1 MKARTAPGLL
11 LFSLV
16 FLISS
21 PLSLAQ
27 QVPGG
32 MTLKQFSSELHRIAT
47 PPLLS
52 TKPETLTS
60 LARAISSDQSLAKHA
75 IVRANAGLLLS
86 DLQALRSLEDQFN
99 AGSQSQFNTPGTQ
112 VVSGNNFDPRKEARL
127 ANTRTNKRNKLLTE
141 NLQKQTEIEA
151 SIKKRLAAINAQI
164 ETPLGQQFLLP
175 ADSQIVVALRP
186 PILLDPRPG
195 SYQRFEVIS
204 ITADGFLGY
213 LLKALPP
220 QSGTRD
226 PAFAADRSETFI
238 VRGYTKP
245 VTMGERLRI
254 RVVPGATVTIDGMS
268 VKEFIAREAPSAE

>member
-1 MKARTAPGLL
+1 
-11 LFSLV
+11 
-16 FLISS
+16 
-21 PLSLAQ
+21 
-27 QVPGG
+27 
-32 MTLKQFSSELHRIAT
+32 MTLEQFSSELHKIAT
-47 PPLLS
+47 PPLLL

-86 DLQALRSLEDQFN
+86 DLQALRSLEDHFN
-99 AGSQSQFNTPGTQ
+99 AGSQSQFNTPSTQ
-112 VVSGNNFDPRKEARL
+112 VVTGNNFDPRKEARL
-127 ANTRTNKRNKLLTE
+127 ASARTNKRNKLLTE

-151 SIKKRLAAINAQI
+151 SIKKRLAAIDAQI
-164 ETPLGQQFLLP
+164 ETPLGRQFLLP
-175 ADSQIVVALRP
+175 ADSPIVVALRP
-186 PILLDPRPG
+186 PLSLDPRPG

-204 ITADGFLGY
+204 IAEDGFLAY

-220 QSGTRD
+220 QTGTRD

-254 RVVPGATVTIDGMS
+254 RVVPGETITIQGMS
-268 VKEFIAREAPSAE
+268 VKEFIAKEMPPAN